1 MTITAELWVELHT
14 NIEASLSSNLT
25 TILSYD
31 HTNSRM
37 SRVYSTREDINP
49 LGGFKPVID
58 SPFSN
63 LVLKEGKIWYD
74 PMLEAIKGVVP
85 GQEVMEQI
93 SCNSLVVVP
102 VMRDSICIGTLSIG
116 SDQHWFGSDDADL
129 LQKYAE
135 VAAPLIELAHCS

>member
-1 MTITAELWVELHT
+1 
-14 NIEASLSSNLT
+14 
-25 TILSYD
+25 
-31 HTNSRM
+31 M

-102 VMRDSICIGTLSIG
+102 VMRDSIGIGTLSIG